1 MEHLPGAISL
11 VCMFKLA
18 AVLPLF
24 SSALWRKHE
33 LESLYGYEG
42 YGGYTLLHV
51 AIAWLFW
58 QDKVHFG

>member
-1 MEHLPGAISL
+1 MATEMEHLPGAISL

-51 AIAWLFW
+51 AIA
-58 QDKVHFG
+58 